1 MNIILES
8 DLPNKKTG
16 MIWSLNNGIL
26 IIHGT
31 GKIPDCDCG
40 HHPSAEWKDMKDL
53 IREIHIEEGITE
65 IGIRAFQNCANL
77 EKVILPQTL
86 KRVHAY
92 AFWNCSK
99 LVCITGARH
108 FFQYVLDE
116 NRESRN
122 EAILFGLESFH
133 GVPWSRSMWGDFYI
147 KEGILYC
154 TFACESKK
162 LVIPEGVHTL
172 KSFSMNNLD
181 LDSLILPQTLTVIQD
196 YAFQHSRVKE
206 KITLPDTVTDL
217 AEYALIDCSILW
229 RKNALLAEK
238 TRAYRKLGEEKRK
251 LFPYPFTQYSLSAV
265 KQKSFFPYTRL
276 RVAEKKLPE
285 QPDGKYISYIVNRSL
300 DIGRSIIRRLKKGS
314 IVLCITYAENQLL
327 SVKSFAW
334 DDYYHLPNEYLMYPI
349 WDEDNI
355 LVPWSDSFTYQEE
368 EDILYAFGDEN
379 IPQLRKEGVLRT
391 KSADIHEEWFCS
403 NDKGNFGGPLELDLL
418 EKWLLKH
425 PFVAVYSADENRQKD
440 HYRWFVDV

>member
-1 MNIILES
+1 
-8 DLPNKKTG
+8 
-16 MIWSLNNGIL
+16 
-26 IIHGT
+26 
-31 GKIPDCDCG
+31 
-40 HHPSAEWKDMKDL
+40 
-53 IREIHIEEGITE
+53 
-65 IGIRAFQNCANL
+65 
-77 EKVILPQTL
+77 
-86 KRVHAY
+86 
-92 AFWNCSK
+92 
-99 LVCITGARH
+99 
-108 FFQYVLDE
+108 
-116 NRESRN
+116 
-122 EAILFGLESFH
+122 
-133 GVPWSRSMWGDFYI
+133 MWGDFYI

-154 TFACESKK
+154 TFACESKN

-181 LDSLILPQTLTVIQD
+181 IDSLILPQTLTVIQD

-206 KITLPDTVTDL
+206 KITLPDMVTDL
-217 AEYALIDCSILW
+217 PDYALIDCSILW

-265 KQKSFFPYTRL
+265 KQKSFFPFMRL

-285 QPDGKYISYIVNRSL
+285 QPDSKYISYIVNRSL

-334 DDYYHLPNEYLMYPI
+334 DDYYHLPNQYLMYPI

-425 PFVAVYSADENRQKD
+425 PFVAVYSEEENRQKD